1 MELSVR
7 AATAAAMVAIEM
19 ESEAAASWPV
29 LSAAPLYK
37 LLWVLW
43 DELFDYYTYTFIY
56 LLLLV

>member
-1 MELSVR
+1 MR

-29 LSAAPLYK
+29 LSVAPLYK